1 MMSVI
6 VILTI
11 LTRKYGISQSIFF
24 VPMIKYTQ
32 IYTYRDFYMKQRHT
46 CKFIQLVF
54 QHVHCTL
61 YTWTWSWQRQILC
74 HLTRYK
80 INAIVLNETATVFLC
95 FGCYSSLNSLFKSS
109 IATFWT
115 LLSCDILGI
124 YIVHVYLI
132 FFCFV
137 SLLLCFL
144 SRSRALICALF
155 HASPIFV
162 IVISSVFT
170 YSFVIFQ
177 VYFIHIK
184 RNNWTKQT
192 RTLRNVNDSML
203 RTSRTSSFIFRAFS
217 SFWIIISCICSKMK
231 RWKDNTHRNREKNTT
246 KNKIDINTI
255 RSIRYFHLYD
265 EEIIRI
271 FQRAKQI
278 ESFDIS
284 NIRTLWFKT
293 CILLFV
299 SLKRPPK

>member
-132 FFCFV
+132 FFLFHCCCVFYLDLVHSFALSFMHHPFLSSLSRRYLLILLLYFKSILFTSSATTEQNKPEHWEMWMIRCFV
-137 SLLLCFL
+137 
-144 SRSRALICALF
+144 R
-155 HASPIFV
+155 
-162 IVISSVFT
+162 
-170 YSFVIFQ
+170 
-177 VYFIHIK
+177 
-184 RNNWTKQT
+184 
-192 RTLRNVNDSML
+192 
-203 RTSRTSSFIFRAFS
+203 SRTSSFIFRAFS

-231 RWKDNTHRNREKNTT
+231 RWKDKTHRNREKKTQQ
-246 KNKIDINTI
+246 KI
-255 RSIRYFHLYD
+255 
-265 EEIIRI
+265 
-271 FQRAKQI
+271 K
-278 ESFDIS
+278 
-284 NIRTLWFKT
+284 
-293 CILLFV
+293 
-299 SLKRPPK
+299 